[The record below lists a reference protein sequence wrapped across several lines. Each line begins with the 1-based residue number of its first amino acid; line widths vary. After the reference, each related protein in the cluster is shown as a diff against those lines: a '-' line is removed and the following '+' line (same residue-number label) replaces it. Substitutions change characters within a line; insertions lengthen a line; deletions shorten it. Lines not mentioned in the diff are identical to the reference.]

1 MTRIMA
7 TVLPVFTFVSG
18 IPFMQDHTSPV
29 FATNCLSGPWLTC
42 SSPSRQWHTMSFG
55 MAGFSDFVPG

>member
-29 FATNCLSGPWLTC
+29 FATNCLSSPWLTC